1 MTSTLVRA
9 TVMSAGDCSGLSS
22 DMAASLVPIH
32 EGLCVRSFY
41 SNDGSVGWQMAAHI
55 TVTDEAGK
63 KPGALPSYTSCAQ
76 FEGNLSDDQW
86 LESAA
91 PGERAAPQEQ
101 YFSAPRPLPRIL
113 SRPCP

>member
-55 TVTDEAGK
+55 TVTDEAGIK
-63 KPGALPSYTSCAQ
+63 HGVLPSCSSCGQ
-76 FEGNLSDDQW
+76 WEGEGFARQRRESSSPRHPRW
-86 LESAA
+86 LVE
-91 PGERAAPQEQ
+91 
-101 YFSAPRPLPRIL
+101 
-113 SRPCP
+113 